1 MEVQFEFMDTDN
13 VLKQDLSK
21 VLFDLKEANTD
32 SESDCFDFKI
42 FQKENI
48 TFNKNTSRYEV
59 GLPFKEYH

>member
-48 TFNKNTSRYEV
+48 HHAMKLVYHLRNITS
-59 GLPFKEYH
+59 F